1 MTFVRPRA
9 KLRFMMFRTL
19 IGVDSLQDLLGK
31 PRVAVVDCR
40 FDLMKPEAGWQAYL
54 KAHIPGARYADL
66 NRDLSAP
73 IGLHTGRHPLP
84 APDAFAAWLGA
95 TGIGN
100 DTQVIAYDEFN
111 GSIAARL
118 WWMLRW
124 LGHGAVAVLDGG
136 FKAWTAH
143 GGALQAGESAPPRVE
158 QFTPVIDAGAVVTTR
173 ELEHALRDPKTMLV
187 DARAQERYAGTVEP
201 IDSVPGHIPGAV
213 NHPFSANLGPDGHF
227 LSAAE
232 LKRRWQERFP
242 GRDVENLVAMCGSG
256 VTACHN
262 LLSLEVAGLT
272 GGKLY
277 AGSWSEWIR
286 DPRRPIAR
294 D

>member
-1 MTFVRPRA
+1 MTF
-9 KLRFMMFRTL
+9 KTL
-19 IGVDSLQDLLGK
+19 IDSDSLQNLLAEPGL
-31 PRVAVVDCR
+31 AVVDCR
-40 FDLMKPEAGWQAYL
+40 FDLMKPDAGRQAYL
-54 KAHIPGARYADL
+54 TAHIPGARYADL

-73 IGLHTGRHPLP
+73 IGPHTGRHPLP
-84 APDAFAAWLGA
+84 SPEAFARHLSHL
-95 TGIGN
+95 GIGN
-100 DTQVIAYDEFN
+100 ETQVVAYDEAN
-111 GSIAARL
+111 GSMAARL

-136 FKAWTAH
+136 FKAWTGR
-143 GGALQAGESAPPRVE
+143 GGPLEAGESAPPRVE
-158 QFTPVIDAGAVVTTR
+158 RFTPVVDATAVVATA
-173 ELEHALRDPKTMLV
+173 ELEHTPRDPKTLLV
-187 DARAQERYAGTVEP
+187 DARAPERYAGTVEP
-201 IDSVPGHIPGAV
+201 IDPVAGHIPGAV
-213 NHPFSANLGPDGHF
+213 NHPFSANLRPDGRF

-232 LKRRWQERFP
+232 LERRWQERFP
-242 GRDVENLVAMCGSG
+242 GREFENLVAMCGSG